1 MPAKVINFSE
11 FCKWLDIQLLTEI
24 CIIQKF
30 LYGTF
35 FECISFH
42 KSQAFPLLVDKKTAV
57 ILKDRLLTCDLPS
70 FSTR

>member
-1 MPAKVINFSE
+1 MIKTNGICKWKSLVPAKVIIFSE
-11 FCKWLDIQLLTEI
+11 FCKYPDIQLLTEI

-42 KSQAFPLLVDKKTAV
+42 KSQTFPLLLNKKAN
-57 ILKDRLLTCDLPS
+57 LS
-70 FSTR
+70 H